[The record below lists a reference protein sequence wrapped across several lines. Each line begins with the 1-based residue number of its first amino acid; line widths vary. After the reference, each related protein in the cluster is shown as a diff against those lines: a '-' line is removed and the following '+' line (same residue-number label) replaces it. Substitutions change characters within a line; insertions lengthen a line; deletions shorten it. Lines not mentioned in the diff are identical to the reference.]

1 MENGRHEMIR
11 VITRSVAFLVPLI
24 AICIGMFLLEKVQD
38 TLIGAVMGMAS
49 MAGVFYFKKSED
61 E

>member
-1 MENGRHEMIR
+1 MNDMHELIR

-24 AICIGMFLLEKVQD
+24 AICIGMFFLEKVQD

-49 MAGVFYFKKSED
+49 MAGVFYFKKPED
-61 E
+61 D